1 MDVQQ
6 FGAFLQSR
14 RKALGMTQSDLAG
27 KLNVTD
33 KAISRWERGVGFPDI
48 KLLEPLANA
57 LELSLTELLKC
68 EIMQAPLSMEDKMET
83 VQILEEQL
91 TISRKRKLIL
101 CLGEAAILCAAVV
114 LVHISYQKELS
125 FGLRYAAYAIS
136 LIGSFFAS
144 LALHFIVGK
153 LYLNNYPWGKW
164 EKVHTWIAWSS
175 KIVGLLIMAFVRRLP
190 YSNNRTFV
198 MLLGL
203 ALFSTG
209 LILEYRLKKK
219 KEERLG

>member
-14 RKALGMTQSDLAG
+14 RKALEMTQSDLAG

-48 KLLEPLANA
+48 KLLEPLADA

-68 EIMQAPLSMEDKMET
+68 EIMEAPLSMEDKMET

-101 CLGEAAILCAAVV
+101 CLGKAAILCAAVV

-144 LALHFIVGK
+144 LALRFIVGK
-153 LYLNNYPWGKW
+153 MYLNNHPWGKW
-164 EKVHTWIAWSS
+164 EKVHTWIAWIS
-175 KIVGLLIMAFVRRLP
+175 KIVGLLILAFARRLP
-190 YSNNRTFV
+190 YSNNRTLI

-203 ALFSTG
+203 VLFG
-209 LILEYRLKKK
+209 VGMIQEYRLKKK
-219 KEERLG
+219 KEERLA

>member
-14 RKALGMTQSDLAG
+14 RKALGMTQSDLAE

-68 EIMQAPLSMEDKMET
+68 EIMEAPLSIEDKMET
-83 VQILEEQL
+83 VQILEYQL
-91 TISRKRKLIL
+91 TISRKRKLVL

-114 LVHISYQKELS
+114 LVHISHQKELS

-136 LIGSFFAS
+136 LIGTFFAS
-144 LALHFIVGK
+144 LALRFIVGK
-153 LYLNNYPWGKW
+153 MYLNNHPWGKW
-164 EKVHTWIAWSS
+164 EKVHTWIAWIS
-175 KIVGLLIMAFVRRLP
+175 KIVGLLILAFARRLS
-190 YSNNRTFV
+190 YSNNRTLI

-203 ALFSTG
+203 VLFGAGT
-209 LILEYRLKKK
+209 IQEFRLKKK
-219 KEERLG
+219 KEERLD